1 MDTDA
6 DPEANIETG
15 ARRATFLP
23 SSAEPRT
30 DAVVDDFERFD
41 DDVLAAAMADES
53 ERLGLT
59 GAISIMAPPTTAV
72 VSMSVPPPLA
82 GSAATGLTAPLT
94 PTGAQLFTV
103 GGLDLP
109 SGDTDSAPASSVS
122 VTAIP
127 ALSLA
132 DFPAPSGQPVV
143 LDAESAP
150 AAHRTQL
157 PTRRSLRDA
166 ELVRSREEHARRS
179 AGPGPVAVSAPAP
192 TPSVSGTAPAPEV
205 AISTNFFP
213 TPGVPEF
220 AGKSVDTSSVPAIF
234 APAEGVPAPD
244 PSAPEPHAPE
254 PQAAER
260 PASDPPFYDL
270 VEPQPYSAGPAI
282 FPIGYRLQ
290 DSDPPSSAEMASQPS
305 RQRNAGDALKA
316 DTGSP
321 GRDLSGAE
329 DFEATD
335 AAALAARAQTSP
347 WLRPTPIEVIEADP
361 VRTFAPES
369 SGSTPTPLD
378 QRVGRASRL
387 FWLWFAANS
396 SVLSLAFGGA
406 LFSLGMSLR
415 QAVVATFI
423 GVAISFLPLG
433 LGTLAGKWSGQ
444 PVMVVSRA
452 TFGHLGNI
460 MPASIAL
467 LSRLFWGAVLLW
479 MIAATTA
486 RILIGAKLAGSFT
499 EMQVMVMVMAVAF
512 LLALVVAYFGYAL
525 FARIQLVLSILSAA
539 LIASFVGI
547 TWPAVDLATALTVRD
562 GPVTLVMT
570 GVVLVF
576 SFVGLVWAN
585 SSGDLARY
593 QRPSSSGGASM
604 LWASF
609 GTTAPAF
616 LLIGYGAVL
625 AASSAAIAKG
635 LGTSPIDT
643 IAGLLPSWFPVP
655 LIAATAFSLLS
666 GVILSIYSGGF
677 AFGAMGPRVSRSG
690 ATVIV
695 GVLVFTIAIALGF
708 TVSNVVVVFRDLA
721 TTLAVPVAAWAGIF
735 SSEMILRRRRFDT
748 RSLLTRGGIYRDVN
762 WLNLAMLV
770 VASAIGFGFTS
781 ASLMGLRWEGYLFTA
796 VGVPVSSPLG
806 GTDVGVLVSL
816 ALGILTPFV
825 AGIPTIRLQERRQAS
840 RA

>member
-6 DPEANIETG
+6 DPEASVETG

-23 SSAEPRT
+23 SIAESRT
-30 DAVVDDFERFD
+30 AAAVDDSERFD
-41 DDVLAAAMADES
+41 DDVLAAAMADET

-59 GAISIMAPPTTAV
+59 GAISIMAPPTTPAV
-72 VSMSVPPPLA
+72 STPVPPPLA
-82 GSAATGLTAPLT
+82 RSVAAGLTAPRT
-94 PTGAQLFTV
+94 PTVAQLFTL
-103 GGLDLP
+103 GGLNLP
-109 SGDTDSAPASSVS
+109 SVDAETPPASAVP
-122 VTAIP
+122 VTATP

-132 DFPAPSGQPVV
+132 ELPAPSGQPVV

-150 AAHRTQL
+150 GANGTWL

-166 ELVRSREEHARRS
+166 ELARSREEHARRN
-179 AGPGPVAVSAPAP
+179 ADPGPIAVSAPA
-192 TPSVSGTAPAPEV
+192 SVTVNGTAPAPEV
-205 AISTNFFP
+205 AISPDFSP
-213 TPGVPEF
+213 APGAPGF
-220 AGKSVDTSSVPAIF
+220 AGQSGNTSSGSTSVTPADG
-234 APAEGVPAPD
+234 APAPAL
-244 PSAPEPHAPE
+244 SAPEPPAPE
-254 PQAAER
+254 L
-260 PASDPPFYDL
+260 PASNPPFYDL

-282 FPIGYRLQ
+282 FPLGYRSQ
-290 DSDPPSSAEMASQPS
+290 DSDPPSSAEPAAQPS
-305 RQRNAGDALKA
+305 RQMDPFAALIA

-321 GRDLSGAE
+321 GRYVSGAE

-335 AAALAARAQTSP
+335 AAALAARAKTSP
-347 WLRPTPIEVIEADP
+347 WLRPASIEVIEADP
-361 VRTFAPES
+361 VRPGAFVPES
-369 SGSTPTPLD
+369 SGPTPTLLD
-378 QRVGRASRL
+378 QRVARASRL

-452 TFGHLGNI
+452 SFGHLGNI

-486 RILIGAKLAGSFT
+486 RILVGAKLAGSFT
-499 EMQVMVMVMAVAF
+499 ELQVMVMVMAVGF
-512 LLALVVAYFGYAL
+512 LLALVVAYFGYAI
-525 FARIQLVLSILSAA
+525 FARIQLVVGILSAA
-539 LIASFVGI
+539 LIASFVVI
-547 TWPAVDLATALTVRD
+547 TWPAVDLATALTVPD
-562 GPVTLVMT
+562 GPVTLVVT

-643 IAGLLPSWFPVP
+643 IAGLLPSWYPVP
-655 LIAATAFSLLS
+655 LIAATALSLLS

-677 AFGAMGPRVSRSG
+677 ALGAMGLRVTRSG

-695 GVLVFTIAIALGF
+695 GVLVFAIAIALGF
-708 TVSNVVVVFRDLA
+708 TVSNVVMVFRDLA

-748 RSLLTRGGIYRDVN
+748 RSLLARGGIYRDVN

-781 ASLMGLRWEGYLFTA
+781 ATLTGLRWEGYLFTA

-806 GTDVGVLVSL
+806 GTDLGVLVSL
-816 ALGILTPFV
+816 ALGLLTPFV
-825 AGIPTIRLQERRQAS
+825 AGISTIRRQERRQAS

>member
-6 DPEANIETG
+6 DPEASVETG

-23 SSAEPRT
+23 SIAESRT
-30 DAVVDDFERFD
+30 PAAVDDSERFD
-41 DDVLAAAMADES
+41 DDVLAAAMADET

-59 GAISIMAPPTTAV
+59 GAISIMAPPTTPAA
-72 VSMSVPPPLA
+72 STPVPPPLA
-82 GSAATGLTAPLT
+82 RSVATGLTAPRT
-94 PTGAQLFTV
+94 PTGAQHFTL
-103 GGLDLP
+103 GGLNLP
-109 SGDTDSAPASSVS
+109 SVDAEAAPASAVPVS
-122 VTAIP
+122 ATP

-132 DFPAPSGQPVV
+132 ELPAPSGQPVV

-150 AAHRTQL
+150 AANGTWL

-166 ELVRSREEHARRS
+166 ELARSREEHARRS
-179 AGPGPVAVSAPAP
+179 AGPGPIAVSASAS
-192 TPSVSGTAPAPEV
+192 TTVTGTAPTPEV
-205 AISTNFFP
+205 AISPDFSP
-213 TPGVPEF
+213 APGAPEF
-220 AGKSVDTSSVPAIF
+220 AGQSGNTSSGSTSVTPADG
-234 APAEGVPAPD
+234 APGPAL
-244 PSAPEPHAPE
+244 SAPEPPAPE
-254 PQAAER
+254 L
-260 PASDPPFYDL
+260 PASNPPFYDL

-282 FPIGYRLQ
+282 FPLGYRSQ
-290 DSDPPSSAEMASQPS
+290 DSDLPSSAELASQPS
-305 RQRNAGDALKA
+305 RQTDPFAALIA

-321 GRDLSGAE
+321 GRDVSGAE

-335 AAALAARAQTSP
+335 AAALADRAKTSP
-347 WLRPTPIEVIEADP
+347 WLRPTSIEVIEADP
-361 VRTFAPES
+361 VRPGAFAPES
-369 SGSTPTPLD
+369 SGPTPTPLD

-479 MIAATTA
+479 MIAASTA
-486 RILIGAKLAGSFT
+486 RILVGAKLAGSFT
-499 EMQVMVMVMAVAF
+499 ELQVMVMVMAVGF
-512 LLALVVAYFGYAL
+512 LLALVVAFFGYAL
-525 FARIQLVLSILSAA
+525 FARIQLVVGILSAA
-539 LIASFVGI
+539 LIASFVVI

-562 GPVTLVMT
+562 GPVTLVVT

-643 IAGLLPSWFPVP
+643 IAGLLPSWYPVP
-655 LIAATAFSLLS
+655 LIAATALSLLS

-677 AFGAMGPRVSRSG
+677 ALGAMGLRVTRSG

-695 GVLVFTIAIALGF
+695 GVLVFAIAIALGF
-708 TVSNVVVVFRDLA
+708 TVSNIVMVFRDLA

-748 RSLLTRGGIYRDVN
+748 RSLLARGGIYRDVN

-781 ASLMGLRWEGYLFTA
+781 ATLTGLRWEGYLFTA

-806 GTDVGVLVSL
+806 GTDLGVLVSL
-816 ALGILTPFV
+816 ALGLLTPFV
-825 AGIPTIRLQERRQAS
+825 AGISTIRRQERRQAS